1 MGEQLKDLAKVANL
15 GSISQQLNLRYG
27 DRSCISGTEALD
39 DAQRLP
45 TGVFTFDY
53 ATGGGFPIHQ
63 YSLVKGP
70 EHGGKTSLLMSAMA
84 KVAKICWR
92 CFRPLGM
99 CSCSL
104 SSVRMKSVWCDVEG
118 TFNKFWAQSIGCD
131 PEDYYLNVSDAGN
144 QYGDIIDYSLR
155 ADDCGLVILDSVAAL
170 FPSDMMDSSL
180 DDKVIGNQA
189 KLVTNLINK
198 VNSRLSKEYKRGHPC
213 LVLLTNQLRANI
225 GVFYGPSTT
234 QPGGYAIRFF
244 SALTIHI
251 SKKALQDKEK
261 YYDKEKD
268 LHMAQKHSFYIEKFK
283 SLKLSESGEFIRV
296 TANIPE
302 LDFSRGDIIDH
313 KLVITELLNHG
324 LMTKGTTKY
333 TMGKSSGSQ
342 KDFVEMW
349 KKNKDLYFET
359 QFNLINTI
367 KDKII
372 NKSVK
377 TKATKEAAACPDES
391 VAVAEKQ

>member
-1 MGEQLKDLAKVANL
+1 
-15 GSISQQLNLRYG
+15 
-27 DRSCISGTEALD
+27 
-39 DAQRLP
+39 
-45 TGVFTFDY
+45 
-53 ATGGGFPIHQ
+53 
-63 YSLVKGP
+63 
-70 EHGGKTSLLMSAMA
+70 
-84 KVAKICWR
+84 
-92 CFRPLGM
+92 
-99 CSCSL
+99 
-104 SSVRMKSVWCDVEG
+104 
-118 TFNKFWAQSIGCD
+118 
-131 PEDYYLNVSDAGN
+131 
-144 QYGDIIDYSLR
+144 
-155 ADDCGLVILDSVAAL
+155 
-170 FPSDMMDSSL
+170 
-180 DDKVIGNQA
+180 
-189 KLVTNLINK
+189 
-198 VNSRLSKEYKRGHPC
+198 
-213 LVLLTNQLRANI
+213 VLLTNQLRANI

-296 TANIPE
+296 TADIPE
-302 LDFSRGDIIDH
+302 LEFSRGDIIDH

-333 TMGKSSGSQ
+333 TMDKSSGSQ

-359 QFNLINTI
+359 QIQLINHI

-372 NKSVK
+372 KKEGAIKSVSK
-377 TKATKEAAACPDES
+377 EEKACLEDSAQ
-391 VAVAEKQ
+391 VAEKQ